1 MKRRLW
7 TSLIGVVLIVLIT
20 LGFNIATD
28 NTPILGLDLQGGVSV
43 ILAPT
48 ESATAEELT
57 VIRDQIRSELE
68 RQGIAE
74 PDVRVQGDTIVV
86 DLPGVRDQQEALSA
100 VDVSGVVELRPVL
113 NPASCQ
119 PVDTAPAGPVVD
131 TPTPSDESVPN
142 DSTEPQGLRSPQ
154 APTDTT
160 PADTAPT
167 DTSPPVVVNEP
178 LPTQTVTPGAEV
190 LPTRDGAAEC
200 VGPAQGTGEVFERG
214 SAEPTLDASQGW
226 GVSVDLRG
234 GEGRDTWNNLANQC
248 FNRAPT
254 CPTQRL
260 AIVLDSVVQSAPT
273 VNEPNFTDAVSI
285 SGSFTQSE
293 AEELAAVLNRGA
305 FPVEVEA
312 QEARTVSPS
321 AGSDSL
327 QAAVIAGLVGLA
339 LVLVV
344 PRRLLPLACTGHRRR
359 HHGVGRHGVLDGV
372 VRVRM
377 DQLRA
382 QPRRCDRHHRGD
394 RCHRRQLRGVLR
406 TDQGRAAQRTHD
418 QERRASQLQ
427 DDVADDLVGRRRVAD
442 RRWHLV
448 LAERR
453 LRAWLRPVP
462 RTHDDLRSPRLLLLH
477 APCHLA
483 AGSEQADGQT
493 GDVARHEGGNGMT
506 LDTSVSTTGLG
517 RLFRGQTA
525 IDFYGKR
532 KVGLIVAVI
541 AVVVTFGSLLTQGL
555 NLGLDFEGGDAWDI
569 PASETF
575 GVDEATD
582 VLQANDVSTTGARIQ
597 LRSSE
602 TSDVVT
608 VQVEELPREQAEEVT
623 ADFAEAA
630 GVTVEDISFSFTS
643 STWGAEITEKA
654 VRALV
659 IFLFVVA
666 VFISVRFE
674 WRMALAA
681 IAAMLNDVI
690 VAVGVYSVFQFEVTP
705 ATVIAFLTILGYSL
719 YDTIVVFDRVKEN
732 EGRYASTKMPYEDI
746 VNISMN
752 QVMVRSLLTSFSSI
766 LPVIS
771 LLLLGAGL
779 LGAVSL
785 REFALALLIGMI
797 SGVYSSIFIA
807 TPLLAFLKSKTTK
820 ASRRQRLLGEDLRFA
835 VMGAG
840 VSGRIPQDTP
850 HSDGDTSAETP
861 SDREPVTAGAPTGAT
876 APTQA
881 DRLLT
886 HPPRPRKKK
895 KR

>member
-1 MKRRLW
+1 
-7 TSLIGVVLIVLIT
+7 
-20 LGFNIATD
+20 
-28 NTPILGLDLQGGVSV
+28 
-43 ILAPT
+43 
-48 ESATAEELT
+48 
-57 VIRDQIRSELE
+57 
-68 RQGIAE
+68 
-74 PDVRVQGDTIVV
+74 
-86 DLPGVRDQQEALSA
+86 
-100 VDVSGVVELRPVL
+100 
-113 NPASCQ
+113 
-119 PVDTAPAGPVVD
+119 
-131 TPTPSDESVPN
+131 
-142 DSTEPQGLRSPQ
+142 
-154 APTDTT
+154 
-160 PADTAPT
+160 
-167 DTSPPVVVNEP
+167 
-178 LPTQTVTPGAEV
+178 
-190 LPTRDGAAEC
+190 
-200 VGPAQGTGEVFERG
+200 
-214 SAEPTLDASQGW
+214 
-226 GVSVDLRG
+226 
-234 GEGRDTWNNLANQC
+234 
-248 FNRAPT
+248 
-254 CPTQRL
+254 
-260 AIVLDSVVQSAPT
+260 
-273 VNEPNFTDAVSI
+273 
-285 SGSFTQSE
+285 
-293 AEELAAVLNRGA
+293 
-305 FPVEVEA
+305 
-312 QEARTVSPS
+312 
-321 AGSDSL
+321 
-327 QAAVIAGLVGLA
+327 
-339 LVLVV
+339 
-344 PRRLLPLACTGHRRR
+344 
-359 HHGVGRHGVLDGV
+359 
-372 VRVRM
+372 
-377 DQLRA
+377 
-382 QPRRCDRHHRGD
+382 
-394 RCHRRQLRGVLR
+394 
-406 TDQGRAAQRTHD
+406 
-418 QERRASQLQ
+418 
-427 DDVADDLVGRRRVAD
+427 
-442 RRWHLV
+442 
-448 LAERR
+448 
-453 LRAWLRPVP
+453 
-462 RTHDDLRSPRLLLLH
+462 
-477 APCHLA
+477 
-483 AGSEQADGQT
+483 
-493 GDVARHEGGNGMT
+493 MT
-506 LDTSVSTTGLG
+506 LDTSVSSTGLG

-532 KVGLIVAVI
+532 KVGLVVAVI

-608 VQVEELPREQAEEVT
+608 VQVEELPREQAEVVT

-654 VRALV
+654 IRALV
-659 IFLFVVA
+659 IFLLVVA

-771 LLLLGAGL
+771 LLLLGAGV

-785 REFALALLIGMI
+785 REFALALLIGML

-820 ASRRQRLLGEDLRFA
+820 STRRQRLLGDDLRFA

-850 HSDGDTSAETP
+850 HADADADASAESS